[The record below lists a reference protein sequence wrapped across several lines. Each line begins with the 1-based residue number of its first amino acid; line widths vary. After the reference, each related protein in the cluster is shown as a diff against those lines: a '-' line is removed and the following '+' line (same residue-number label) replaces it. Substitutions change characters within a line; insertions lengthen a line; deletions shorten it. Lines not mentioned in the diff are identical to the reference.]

1 MKVANNILELIGQTP
16 IVKLNRLT
24 KNLKAE
30 IWAKL
35 EFFNPTGSVKDRI
48 AWYMLEQAEK
58 KGLIKPGSV
67 IVEPTSGNTGIALAA
82 VCAIKGYKMIA
93 VMPETM
99 SLERRKMLKAFGAE
113 VVLTPAKE
121 DVAGAIAKAEEITKN
136 TPGAFMP
143 NQFKNP
149 DNIKTHSQTTAQ
161 EILQQTE
168 GKLDYV
174 VIAAGTGGTLS
185 GVASVLK
192 KKIPNLKVCVVEPSG
207 SAVLSGCEA
216 GSHKI
221 QGIGEG
227 FIPETLKCDCYDE
240 VISVSD
246 EQAIQTARKLCR
258 EEAIFGGISAGA
270 NIFAA
275 LKVAERLDKKAK
287 ILTFIPDS
295 GQRYLTCE
303 VYDFC

>member
-1 MKVANNILELIGQTP
+1 
-16 IVKLNRLT
+16 
-24 KNLKAE
+24 
-30 IWAKL
+30 
-35 EFFNPTGSVKDRI
+35 
-48 AWYMLEQAEK
+48 
-58 KGLIKPGSV
+58 
-67 IVEPTSGNTGIALAA
+67 
-82 VCAIKGYKMIA
+82 MIA

-121 DVAGAIAKAEEITKN
+121 DVAGAIARAEEIAKN
-136 TPGAFMP
+136 TPGSFMP

-161 EILQQTE
+161 EILQQTQ
-168 GKLDYV
+168 GKLDYI

-192 KKIPNLKVCVVEPSG
+192 ERIPGLKVCVVEPAG

-216 GSHKI
+216 GTHRI

-227 FIPETLKCDCYDE
+227 FIPENLKCECFDE
-240 VISVSD
+240 VIPVSD
-246 EQAIQTARKLCR
+246 EEAIQMARKLCK

-270 NIFAA
+270 NVFAA
-275 LKVAERLDKKAK
+275 LKVAEKLDKKAK

-303 VYDFC
+303 VYDF